1 MRFFLNL
8 SFRYKVPLWG
18 SLLIVGTAI
27 IISSTLLARTY
38 GELKSDLLHDATSL
52 GRTMASVLFSAI
64 LHDQVWRAYETI
76 KAPAGGEPHDNPS
89 QAESLVVLDRLG
101 RVYVSTT
108 PESVP
113 ILADFRQ
120 LSPEFASLAGGD
132 FQTGRETRLLE
143 SDASD
148 HMYVVTPIQEESAH
162 LGTLVQIYSKK
173 ALHLRFQKSAG
184 QAALIALLVIVL
196 LLPIGWYWGQ
206 RTAVPL
212 VRLTERMEELGQ
224 RLPENLAPELYDYH
238 DELGRL
244 YGAYNRTLR
253 QLREKAQI
261 EGQMIHSERLAAI
274 GRLTAGIAHEVN
286 NPLVG
291 MLTALDTLRH
301 HDDLSPR
308 TLKTLTLIERGLLQI
323 KDTVGALLVE
333 AKEKSRDLV
342 PQDTEDV
349 RTLIDPQARER
360 RVRLHWDSR
369 LQAPLPLPSSAVRQ
383 VLMNLLL
390 NAVHASEAEGEVSVR
405 IVADDATLSI
415 VVINGGRILS
425 DMQTAHLFEP
435 FAIAEERGRG
445 LGLWV
450 CYQIVRQ
457 LGGDIAVESEM
468 REGVARTAFTVT
480 LPAVTSPTVTLPG
493 SAPE

>member
-1 MRFFLNL
+1 MRFLLNL

-27 IISSTLLARTY
+27 IISSTLLLRSY
-38 GELKSDLLHDATSL
+38 GELKNDLLRDAMTQ
-52 GRTMASVLFSAI
+52 GRTMAATLFSAI
-64 LHDQVWRAYETI
+64 LHDQVWRAYEII
-76 KAPAGGEPHDNPS
+76 KAPFDRESGDSPG
-89 QAESLVVLDRLG
+89 QAESLVVLDPQG
-101 RVYVSTT
+101 KVYVSTN
-108 PESVP
+108 PERLP
-113 ILADFRQ
+113 MLADFSQ
-120 LSPEFASLAGGD
+120 LSHEFASLAGIISQAGL
-132 FQTGRETRLLE
+132 ETRVLE
-143 SDASD
+143 PEGSD
-148 HMYVVTPIQEESAH
+148 HLFVATPIREEHAH
-162 LGTLVQIYSKK
+162 LGTLVQIYSKRM
-173 ALHLRFQKSAG
+173 LRSRFQKSAG
-184 QAALIALLVIVL
+184 QAALIAFLVIVL

-224 RLPENLAPELYDYH
+224 RLPDDLAPELYVYQ

-244 YGAYNRTLR
+244 YNAYNRTLQ

-291 MLTALDTLRH
+291 MLTALNTLRH

-308 TLKTLTLIERGLLQI
+308 TLKTLTLLERGLMQI

-333 AKEKSRDLV
+333 AKVKSRDLL
-342 PQDTEDV
+342 PQDAEDV
-349 RTLIDPQARER
+349 RTLIEPQAREQGVSLR
-360 RVRLHWDSR
+360 WDSQ
-369 LQAPLPLPSSAVRQ
+369 LKDPLSLPSSSVRQ
-383 VLMNLLL
+383 VLINLLL
-390 NAVHASEAEGEVSVR
+390 NAVQASEPGGEVSVELR
-405 IVADDATLSI
+405 TVDTTLSI
-415 VVINGGRILS
+415 VVINGGRVLT

-435 FAIAEERGRG
+435 FANEDAHGHG

-457 LGGDIAVESEM
+457 LGGNIAVESEAHD
-468 REGVARTAFTVT
+468 GAGRTAFKVT
-480 LPAVTSPTVTLPG
+480 IPLSTPR
-493 SAPE
+493 

>member
-1 MRFFLNL
+1 MRFLLNL

-27 IISSTLLARTY
+27 IISSTLLLRSY
-38 GELKSDLLHDATSL
+38 GELKSDLLRDATTQ
-52 GRTMASVLFSAI
+52 GRTMAAALFSAI
-64 LHDQVWRAYETI
+64 LHDQVWRAYEII
-76 KAPAGGEPHDNPS
+76 KRPVGRESGGSPG
-89 QAESLVVLDRLG
+89 QAESLAVLDQRG
-101 RVYVSTT
+101 QVYVSTN

-113 ILADFRQ
+113 MLADFRQ
-120 LSPEFASLAGGD
+120 LSPEFASLAGIIS
-132 FQTGRETRLLE
+132 QPGRETGVLE
-143 SDASD
+143 PDGSD
-148 HMYVVTPIQEESAH
+148 HLFVVTPIWEERAR

-173 ALHLRFQKSAG
+173 VLRSRFFKSAG
-184 QAALIALLVIVL
+184 QAALIAALVIVL

-224 RLPENLAPELYDYH
+224 RLPDDLSPELYDYQ

-244 YGAYNRTLR
+244 YNAYNRTLQ

-291 MLTALDTLRH
+291 LLTAINTLRH
-301 HDDLSPR
+301 HDDLSVR
-308 TLKTLTLIERGLLQI
+308 TLKTLTLLERGLMQI

-333 AKEKSRDLV
+333 AKVESRDLL
-342 PQDTEDV
+342 PQDAEDV
-349 RTLIDPQARER
+349 RTLIEPQARER
-360 RVRLHWDSR
+360 GVSLRWDSQ
-369 LQAPLPLPSSAVRQ
+369 LQAPLTLPSSAVRQ
-383 VLMNLLL
+383 VLINLLL
-390 NAVHASEAEGEVSVR
+390 NAIHASEPGGEISVA
-405 IVADDATLSI
+405 ILPLNATLSI
-415 VVINGGRILS
+415 VVVNGGRILT

-435 FAIAEERGRG
+435 FASAGERGRG

-450 CYQIVRQ
+450 CYQIARQ
-457 LGGDIAVESEM
+457 LDGNIAVESVM
-468 REGVARTAFTVT
+468 RDGVGRTSFTVT
-480 LPAVTSPTVTLPG
+480 LALG
-493 SAPE
+493 ARE